1 MRTIPT
7 APRFS
12 NTLYYLAPLFLA
24 FAFGLHAEGQPAEA
38 GKPCCPPAKPPC
50 CAADAKVTDPHA
62 GHAGHAAAELP
73 PGDFTRESLYQI
85 ETTFTDDAGRPF
97 ALGSLKGRP
106 VVLTMFFASCNYA
119 CPLLV
124 ADMTRIR
131 ESLPPAVRERAAI
144 VLVSFDSERDT
155 PAALHAYRESR
166 SLDASWILLHGSGD
180 AVRELAALLGAK
192 FKRETDGQFAHSNLI
207 SILNPAGEIVHQR
220 AGLKGGLDE
229 AGAALAIAAR

>member
-1 MRTIPT
+1 MKTTPLLSRG
-7 APRFS
+7 S
-12 NTLYYLAPLFLA
+12 NTMCYFALRLLALGTLA
-24 FAFGLHAEGQPAEA
+24 FPLHAAEV
-38 GKPCCPPAKPPC
+38 PCCPPAKPPC
-50 CAADAKVTDPHA
+50 CAAEAKATDP
-62 GHAGHAAAELP
+62 HAGHAAAELP
-73 PGDFTRESLYQI
+73 SGHFTRESLYQL

-97 ALGSLKGRP
+97 ALGSLQGRP

-131 ESLPPAVRERAAI
+131 EALPPALRERAAI

-155 PAALHAYRESR
+155 PTALRAYRDSR
-166 SLDASWILLHGSGD
+166 GLDPSWILLHGSGD
-180 AVRELAALLGAK
+180 AVRELAALLGVK
-192 FKRETDGQFAHSNLI
+192 FKRENDGQFAHSNLI

-229 AGAALAIAAR
+229 AAAALALAAR